1 MNCAHRTETNRH
13 RIRGMASWLLAGVLA
28 ASGAAAQE
36 AAQPTNSLPTL
47 TNALQIQK
55 LPSGGSAGNYP
66 VKLRGVMTF
75 TDNNARY
82 GFIQD
87 NTAGTVVFWTNV
99 TAPVVAGDLVQLEG
113 RTASNLFAASIVSPE
128 FKVLGKGAF
137 PKPLRASFDD
147 LNSSRNDCQWSELD
161 GWVRSA
167 TTNAHFLFLSLSVQR
182 HVIKVSVALS
192 GPTDPARWV
201 ETHVLVRG
209 VAIGSFNGK
218 GQFAGAELVSP
229 SLNQIATYETAH
241 AAPVSLPVTPVEVLG
256 HKSEPPPGSRIRVQ
270 GVVTLFL
277 PGSRIYLRDKT
288 RSIKI
293 QTAQTG
299 GIETGDL
306 VDGTGYYERAGGE
319 LLLEDGS
326 ARRISAVEK
335 PAPVPVTEE
344 MIDSGAYDGELVSMK
359 ARLLEWSHG
368 PAERTVLLRGD
379 HNVVFTARLNNSRD
393 MEEVAAGSLVDVTGI
408 CSEVMD
414 QDFNVTSFELLLRSP
429 ADMTLLELP
438 PWWTTRRVV
447 WIAGGLAAL
456 VCGALGWVSLLR
468 KQVRRQTAK
477 LQAEIEERKAI
488 EAQVAKTHQDLVRAS
503 RQAGMAEVATSV
515 LHNVGNVLN
524 SVNVSCAVASERL
537 RASKLDGLE
546 KAAAMLMTHHD
557 NLPEFLVN
565 HPKGRHFPAYLTALA
580 ERLASDQT
588 EALAELR
595 QLSQNVEHVNEI
607 IAMQQSYA
615 KLSGVREPLPIVDLV
630 EDALRLD
637 ATSLQQDKVTI
648 HRQFL
653 ATPTI
658 LIDRHKTLQILVNL
672 IRNARHAVT
681 DSDRK
686 DKTITL
692 RIEAADSQMVTVV
705 VTDNGVGVSPENLTR
720 IFGQGFT
727 TRKNGH
733 GFGLHSG
740 ALAAKEM
747 GGSLAVHSDG
757 AGRGASFTLSL
768 PMQQESPRLAGAV
781 NAK

>member
-1 MNCAHRTETNRH
+1 
-13 RIRGMASWLLAGVLA
+13 MASWMLAGIMA
-28 ASGAAAQE
+28 ARGAAAQE
-36 AAQPTNSLPTL
+36 TTQPATPLPAL
-47 TNALQIQK
+47 TNAVQIQR
-55 LPSGGSAGNYP
+55 LPSKEAAANYP

-75 TDNNARY
+75 ADADARY

-87 NTAGTVVFWTNV
+87 NTAGTVVFWTNA
-99 TAPVVAGDLVQLEG
+99 TPPATAGDLVQLEG
-113 RTASNLFAASIVSPE
+113 RTASNLYAASIVSPQ
-128 FKVLGKGAF
+128 FKVLGKGVF
-137 PKPLRASFDD
+137 PKPLRALFDD
-147 LNSSRNDCQWSELD
+147 LNSSRADCQWSELD

-167 TTNAHFLFLSLSVQR
+167 TTNGHFLFLSLSVQR
-182 HVIKVSVALS
+182 HVIKVSVALAE
-192 GPTDPARWV
+192 PADPAAWV

-229 SLNQIATYETAH
+229 SLNQITTVETARS
-241 AAPVSLPVTPVEVLG
+241 APISLPVTPVEVLG

-277 PGSRIYLRDKT
+277 SGSRIYLRDHT
-288 RSIKI
+288 RSIEV
-293 QTAQTG
+293 QTAQSG
-299 GIETGDL
+299 GIGTGDL
-306 VDGTGYYERAGGE
+306 VDVTGYYERVGGE
-319 LLLEDGS
+319 LVLEDGS
-326 ARRISAVEK
+326 GRRIKAVEQ
-335 PAPVPVTEE
+335 PAPVPVTED
-344 MIDSGAYDGELVSMK
+344 MIDSGGYDGELVTMK
-359 ARLLEWSHG
+359 AHLLEWSHG
-368 PAERTVLLRGD
+368 PSERTMLLRGD
-379 HNVVFTARLNNSRD
+379 HNVVFTARLNNTRD
-393 MEEVAAGSLVDVTGI
+393 LEEVPAGSTVNVTGV
-408 CSEVMD
+408 CSAVLDE
-414 QDFNVTSFELLLRSP
+414 DFNVKSFELLLRSP
-429 ADMTLLELP
+429 ADLALLVRP

-456 VCGALGWVSLLR
+456 VCGALGWVSLLQ
-468 KQVRRQTAK
+468 KQVQRQTAK

-488 EAQVAKTHQDLVRAS
+488 EVRVAKTHQDLVSAS

-537 RASKLDGLE
+537 RASKLQGLE
-546 KAAAMLMTHHD
+546 KAAAMLMAHQND
-557 NLPEFLVN
+557 VAEFLVN
-565 HPKGRHFPAYLTALA
+565 DPKGRHFPAYLTALA

-595 QLSQNVEHVNEI
+595 QLAQNVEHVNEI

-615 KLSGVREPLPIVDLV
+615 KLSGVREPLPVADLV

-637 ATSLQQDKVTI
+637 ATSLQNHQVTI
-648 HRQFL
+648 HRQYL

-672 IRNARHAVT
+672 IRNAKHAVA
-681 DSDRK
+681 DSGRE

-692 RIEAADSQMVTVV
+692 RIEAADSRTVTVT
-705 VTDNGVGVSPENLTR
+705 VTDNGVGVSAENLTR

-740 ALAAKEM
+740 ALAAREM
-747 GGSLAVHSDG
+747 GGNLAVHSDG
-757 AGRGASFTLSL
+757 VGRGASFTLSL
-768 PMQQESPRLAGAV
+768 PMPQESPG
-781 NAK
+781 